1 MFSVF
6 SNYLNPFIDE
16 GLLQDTDQS
25 RFENVYEL
33 LRIAYN
39 QGASGVIHTTK
50 FFVPDGE
57 DYKADELLYEI
68 WRNKDLQDIVD
79 WFNSKIIP
87 EFLDIDYRTK
97 CVRLRIA
104 LSKMEKLMRAGK
116 LRKDYF
122 IMLSDNLARTLH
134 DEHFS
139 LINEDLPF

>member
-79 WFNSKIIP
+79 WFNYKIIP
-87 EFLDIDYRTK
+87 EFLDIDYTTK

-122 IMLSDNLARTLH
+122 IMLSDNLARTLQN
-134 DEHFS
+134 EHFS